1 MSSVYISP
9 EIVGNIKGINVENLD
24 ISSKK
29 IKRISV
35 VIEASNNQ
43 PSRGSFLYSNAI
55 KSVGEEE
62 YESTSIISDKGE
74 KRYISSKFTTNDITI
89 KSYYNDSISIAN
101 EIALYGLIFNNSI
114 TIRCSSF
121 ILNNVMFIVCGQS
134 NQGKSTL
141 LKKILEKHEDATPL
155 SDDHITLNATNQVS
169 MCITPFWDEIYKV
182 NKVKTYFT
190 DVCIITL
197 DDIVSSEPSFLD
209 LLPHVIGFNFNEIS
223 TSALIPLAINF
234 CQKSHII
241 KGLPRN
247 YENNILLIEKE
258 ILAFCKDTRL
268 RDKIETNGLVMLNY
282 YGESMLPTIPKST
295 NMLVKKI
302 SKLNVNSIYIVED
315 DTSPVKGYFCHR
327 LISIDE
333 SYHFK
338 GDNSTKIQKIDDP
351 NKIIGEVDTW
361 NLC

>member
-9 EIVGNIKGINVENLD
+9 EIVGNIVGVDVEKSD
-24 ISSKK
+24 ISSNK
-29 IKRISV
+29 IKSISV
-35 VIEASNNQ
+35 VVEARNNQ
-43 PSRGSFLYSNAI
+43 PCKGTFLCYNSI
-55 KSVGEEE
+55 KKISKEE
-62 YESTSIISDKGE
+62 YKSLSVILDNGVE
-74 KRYISSKFTTNDITI
+74 RYISSKFTTNNITI
-89 KSYYNDSISIAN
+89 RSYYNDSISIAN
-101 EIALYGLIFNNSI
+101 EIALYCLLFDNSI

-121 ILNNVMFIVCGQS
+121 ILNDVLFVVCGQS

-141 LKKILEKHEDATPL
+141 LKKILEKYENATPL
-155 SDDHITLNATNQVS
+155 SDDHITLKATNRIS

-197 DDIVSSEPSFLD
+197 DNIISSEPSFLD

-223 TSALIPLAINF
+223 TTTLIPLAINF

-241 KGLPRN
+241 KGTPRD
-247 YENNILLIEKE
+247 YENNIRLIEKE
-258 ILAFCKDTRL
+258 IIAFSNDIHL
-268 RDKIETNGLVMLNY
+268 RDKIEINGLVMLNY

-295 NMLVKKI
+295 NILVKKI
-302 SKLNVNSIYIVED
+302 NKLNIDSIYIVED

-327 LISIDE
+327 LISING
-333 SYHFK
+333 SYNFK